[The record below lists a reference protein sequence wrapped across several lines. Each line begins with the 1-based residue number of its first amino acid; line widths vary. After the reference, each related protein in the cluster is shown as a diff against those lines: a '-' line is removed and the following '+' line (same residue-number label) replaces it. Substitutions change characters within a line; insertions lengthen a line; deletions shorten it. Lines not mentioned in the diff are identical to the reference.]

1 VIPLTDFK
9 LMPDNML
16 DAWRNHICD
25 SFAEGSTLKAPLRFL
40 SADHTEPKLTVLQ
53 MGSKSTSKVAEQKG
67 KRKRTARSKEA
78 KGKGKKRARMA
89 KRKTHSQDFIASSD
103 SEPEAVDSSDTGSDS
118 EAEADAERAALKRS
132 RPHRAAAQKATLSIS
147 RTVANINRIEAVE
160 TSNRPKPRPLIP
172 KSLPGSPAEL
182 EKKAKARAPVAIL
195 DAKSLFL
202 QRTCMVKGT
211 LPDDWKAVGFKAD
224 QVSFLIVLIFS
235 KPRLA
240 YSV

>member
-9 LMPDNML
+9 LMSDNML

-40 SADHTEPKLTVLQ
+40 SADHTEPELTVLQ

-67 KRKRTARSKEA
+67 KRKRTTCSKGA
-78 KGKGKKRARMA
+78 KEKGKKRGRVA
-89 KRKTHSQDFIASSD
+89 KSKTRSQDFIASSD
-103 SEPEAVDSSDTGSDS
+103 SEPEAVDSSDTSNES
-118 EAEADAERAALKRS
+118 EAEADVEHAALKRS
-132 RPHRAAAQKATLSIS
+132 RPHRAAAEKATLSIS
-147 RTVANINRIEAVE
+147 HTVANINRIEAVE

-172 KSLPGSPAEL
+172 LIPKSLPGSAAEL

-195 DAKSLFL
+195 GVNSLFL

-211 LPDDWKAVGFKAD
+211 LPDDWKAVGFKAN
-224 QVSFLIVLIFS
+224 QVSFLIVLIFLNRS
-235 KPRLA
+235 
-240 YSV
+240 